1 MKVSVIIPAR
11 NAEHTVAE
19 TLASVAEQTRQPE
32 EVIVVDDRSTDRT
45 AASADGHSVVSTV
58 LLGEGLGPAAASNL
72 AVRHATGGWIAPLD
86 ADDLWPPNR
95 LARGLEIA
103 KQSGAHAV
111 VGMVESF
118 YDPAS
123 ASGADR
129 GIRYQSGQQVGF
141 LPGAVLLRR
150 DVFLALGGF
159 NEALTTGFFI
169 DFWDRLTRAGYS
181 IARGDFVA
189 LLRRIRPGSLSH
201 RTGAARAMIERDFL
215 AVARNAIQ
223 RRKSPPA

>member
-11 NAEHTVAE
+11 NAEDTIAE
-19 TLASVAEQTRQPE
+19 TLASVAGQTRQPE
-32 EVIVVDDRSTDRT
+32 EVIVVDDRSADRT
-45 AASADGHSVVSTV
+45 AASAKRHSVVSTV
-58 LLGEGLGPAAASNL
+58 LLGEGRGPAAASNL
-72 AVRHATGGWIAPLD
+72 AVRRAIGDWIAPLD

-95 LARGLEIA
+95 LARGLEVA

-111 VGMVESF
+111 VGMVKSF

-123 ASGADR
+123 TSGEDPR
-129 GIRYQSGQQVGF
+129 IRYQRGRQVGF

-181 IARGDFVA
+181 VAQGDFVA
-189 LLRRIRPGSLSH
+189 LLRRIRSGSLSH
-201 RTGAARAMIERDFL
+201 RTGAARAMIEKDFL
-215 AVARNAIQ
+215 AVARSAIQ
-223 RRKSPPA
+223 RRKSSPA